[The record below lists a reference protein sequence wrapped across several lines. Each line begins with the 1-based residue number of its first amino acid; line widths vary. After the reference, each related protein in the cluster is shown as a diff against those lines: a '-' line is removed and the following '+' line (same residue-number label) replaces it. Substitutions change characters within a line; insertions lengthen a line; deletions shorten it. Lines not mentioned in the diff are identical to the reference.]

1 MIVDSVSVQPDQ
13 IDSVAPTS
21 MTNRMLRKGSENVLK
36 PAMFSDMTESQ
47 TLPNRSTTR
56 CRIIFTTA
64 IRLSS
69 LQMMKLKLSPFRLQ
83 NLVLGLATAGILL
96 TAASAFAQRLPGTE
110 NGEWRY
116 LGGDAGHTRSSPLNQ
131 INGDNF
137 GDLEVAWIWRT
148 DNFGPNLDYFSRS
161 TPIYVDGMLYTVAT
175 PRRQV
180 VAIDPDTGETLWAF
194 REPETIR
201 HLRSPRQAYGKGV
214 AYAEVDGRGVI
225 YVTSPAFFLWA
236 LDAKTGRPLEN
247 WGTRVPLEGF
257 SDTGTIDLIPPLV
270 SDWGRWQ
277 DRSASYDANYG
288 IPRELGMVTASA
300 PPIVVNGVVVVLVGH
315 QPSYGQTRIEN
326 VPGDIMGFD
335 ARNGEFLWKFHVIPR
350 PGEVGHETWHN
361 DAWQWSGDMS
371 SWAPA
376 SADPELGLVYIVTN
390 ASTVQTYAGHR
401 PGDNLFGGCILALDV
416 RTGERRWHFQIHR
429 SDQWNYD
436 LPTPPMLMDLTVDG
450 QRIPALI
457 QNTKQGLIF
466 AFNRET
472 GEPIWP
478 IEDRPVFQTEVP
490 GNYTSPTQPYPTRP
504 EPVDRIVVDGLT
516 EEFVV
521 DYTPELK
528 QQALEILSHYRV
540 GGLYVPPLPE
550 NHDNDFYNN
559 VGCIGGGNI
568 IPHPPVADPSTGLM
582 FASHRRRCFAPT
594 FMAPTGGV
602 DEDDPNYAVP
612 SATGATPNS
621 TPTTGT
627 TVAAWLPGGFRE
639 PSDAQA
645 SFVSVTGLPT
655 IDGVPLY
662 KRMNNQLSA
671 FQMNTGE
678 RSWSVPVGETPDV
691 LTNNPHL
698 AGLEIPNT
706 GGAGWSI
713 QMVAGDLLVQTRSLS
728 QGTGQIVPDA
738 PLQLHGRDKLTG
750 EILGSV
756 ELPAPGQ
763 YGMMTYMHEGKQ
775 YIVVQIGSVQT
786 GFPGSLV
793 AYALP

>member
-1 MIVDSVSVQPDQ
+1 MTTAELQPVR
-13 IDSVAPTS
+13 I
-21 MTNRMLRKGSENVLK
+21 
-36 PAMFSDMTESQ
+36 Q
-47 TLPNRSTTR
+47 TLVPG
-56 CRIIFTTA
+56 
-64 IRLSS
+64 
-69 LQMMKLKLSPFRLQ
+69 
-83 NLVLGLATAGILL
+83 LVCAVLVL
-96 TAASAFAQRLPGTE
+96 TAAAAFAQRLPGTE

-137 GDLEVAWIWRT
+137 ADLEVAWTWRS
-148 DNFGPNLDYFSRS
+148 DNFGPHVDYFSRS

-180 VAIDPDTGETLWAF
+180 VAIDPATGETLWTF

-214 AYAEVDGRGVI
+214 AYGEVSGRGVI

-247 WGTRVPLEGF
+247 WGVPVPLDGF
-257 SDTGTIDLIPPLV
+257 SETGTIDLIPPLV
-270 SDWGRWQ
+270 ADWGRWQ
-277 DRSASYDANYG
+277 DRDATYDAGYG
-288 IPRELGMVTASA
+288 IPRELGMVTSSS

-315 QPSYGQTRIEN
+315 EPSYGQTRIEN

-335 ARNGEFLWKFHVIPR
+335 AETGEFLWKFHVIPR

-390 ASTVQTYAGHR
+390 ASTVQSYAGHR
-401 PGDNLFGGCILALDV
+401 PGDNLFGGCVLALDV
-416 RTGERRWHFQIHR
+416 QTGERRWHFQIHR

-436 LPTPPMLMDLTVDG
+436 LPTPPMLMDLTANG
-450 QRIPALI
+450 RQIPALI

-478 IEDRPVFQTEVP
+478 IEDREVIQTEVP
-490 GNYTSPTQPYPTRP
+490 GNYTSPRQPYPTRP
-504 EPVDRIVVDGLT
+504 EPVDPIVMNGLT
-516 EEFVV
+516 EEFVI
-521 DYTPELK
+521 DYTAELK
-528 QQALEILSHYRV
+528 QQAMEILSQYRI

-559 VGCIGGGNI
+559 VGCLGAGNV
-568 IPHPPVADPSTGLM
+568 IPHPPVADPSTGM
-582 FASHRRRCFAPT
+582 MYVSHRRTCTAPQ

-602 DEDDPNYAVP
+602 DEDEPNYAVP
-612 SATGATPNS
+612 GPNAATPNS

-627 TVAAWLPGGFRE
+627 TVAAWLPGGVRR
-639 PSDAQA
+639 PTNTQA
-645 SFVSVTGLPT
+645 PLVSVTGLPT
-655 IDGVPLY
+655 IDGLRLY
-662 KRMNNQLSA
+662 KPLDNQLSA
-671 FQMNTGE
+671 FQMHTGE
-678 RSWSVPVGETPDV
+678 RSWSLPVGQTPEV
-691 LTNNPHL
+691 IRNHALL
-698 AGLEIPNT
+698 RGIAIPNT
-706 GGAGWSI
+706 GGTGSSI
-713 QMVAGDLLVQTRSLS
+713 QMVMGDLLVQTRALS
-728 QGTGQIVPDA
+728 EGGRQLVPDA
-738 PLQLHGRDKLTG
+738 PLELHGRDKLTG

-763 YGMMTYMHEGKQ
+763 YGMMTYMHQGKQ

-786 GFPGSLV
+786 DFPAALV
-793 AYALP
+793 ALTLP

>member
-1 MIVDSVSVQPDQ
+1 M
-13 IDSVAPTS
+13 
-21 MTNRMLRKGSENVLK
+21 
-36 PAMFSDMTESQ
+36 
-47 TLPNRSTTR
+47 
-56 CRIIFTTA
+56 RI
-64 IRLSS
+64 
-69 LQMMKLKLSPFRLQ
+69 KLKLSGARTWAPRLGSAT
-83 NLVLGLATAGILL
+83 LALILATAP
-96 TAASAFAQRLPGTE
+96 AFAQRLTGTE

-116 LGGDAGHTRSSPLNQ
+116 LGGDVGHTRSSPLNQ
-131 INGDNF
+131 INGGNF
-137 GDLEVAWIWRT
+137 SDLEVAWIWRG
-148 DNFGPNLDYFSRS
+148 DNFGPNIDYFNRS
-161 TPIYVDGMLYTVAT
+161 TPIYVNGVLYTVAT

-180 VAIDPDTGETLWAF
+180 VAIDPATGETLWTF
-194 REPETIR
+194 REPQTIR

-236 LDAKTGRPLEN
+236 LDAETGRPLEN
-247 WGTRVPLEGF
+247 WGTAVPLEGF
-257 SDTGTIDLIPPLV
+257 PSSGGLDLIPPLV

-335 ARNGEFLWKFHVIPR
+335 AATGEFLWKFHTIPR

-401 PGDNLFGGCILALDV
+401 PGDNLFGGCVLALDV
-416 RTGERRWHFQIHR
+416 RTGERKWHFQIHR

-436 LPTPPMLMDLTVDG
+436 LPTAPILMNLTVDG
-450 QRIPALI
+450 EDIPALI

-478 IEDRPVFQTEVP
+478 IEERPVIQTEVP
-490 GNYTSPTQPYPTRP
+490 GNYTAALQSYPTKP
-504 EPVDRIVVDGLT
+504 EPVDPIVRDGLT
-516 EEFVV
+516 DEFVI

-528 QQALEILSHYRV
+528 QQALEILGHYRI
-540 GGLYVPPLPE
+540 GGLYVPALPE
-550 NHDNDFYNN
+550 NHSNTFYNN
-559 VGCIGGGNI
+559 VGCLGGGNI
-568 IPHPPVADPSTGLM
+568 IPHPPVADPSTGLLY
-582 FASHRRRCFAPT
+582 ASHRRSCGAPS
-594 FMAPTGGV
+594 FMRPTGGV
-602 DEDDPNYAVP
+602 DDDNPDYAAP
-612 SATGATPNS
+612 GAGGATPNS

-627 TVAAWLPGGFRE
+627 TVAAWLPGGFRR
-639 PSDAQA
+639 PTDAQDP
-645 SFVSVTGLPT
+645 FVSVTGLPT
-655 IDGVPLY
+655 IDGLRLY
-662 KRMNNQLSA
+662 KPMDNQLSA

-678 RSWSVPVGETPDV
+678 RSWSLPVGETAQV
-691 LTNNPHL
+691 IRENPRL
-698 AGLEIPNT
+698 AGVEIPNA

-713 QMVAGDLLVQTRSLS
+713 QMVTGDLLVQTRALS
-728 QGTGQIVPDA
+728 EGTRQIVPDA
-738 PLQLHGRDKLTG
+738 PLELHGRDKLTG
-750 EILGSV
+750 EILGTV

-763 YGMMTYMHEGKQ
+763 YGMMTYMHQGKQ
-775 YIVVQIGSVQT
+775 YIVVQIGSIQT

-793 AYALP
+793 ALTLP

>member
-1 MIVDSVSVQPDQ
+1 M
-13 IDSVAPTS
+13 
-21 MTNRMLRKGSENVLK
+21 
-36 PAMFSDMTESQ
+36 
-47 TLPNRSTTR
+47 
-56 CRIIFTTA
+56 RI
-64 IRLSS
+64 
-69 LQMMKLKLSPFRLQ
+69 KLKLSGARTWAPRLGSAT
-83 NLVLGLATAGILL
+83 LAVILATAP
-96 TAASAFAQRLPGTE
+96 AFAQRLTGTE

-116 LGGDAGHTRSSPLNQ
+116 LGGDVGHTRSSPLNQ
-131 INGDNF
+131 INGGNF
-137 GDLEVAWIWRT
+137 SDLEVAWIWRG
-148 DNFGPNLDYFSRS
+148 DNFGPNIDYFNRS
-161 TPIYVDGMLYTVAT
+161 TPIYVNGVLYTVAT

-180 VAIDPDTGETLWAF
+180 VAIDPATGETLWTF
-194 REPETIR
+194 REPQTIR

-236 LDAKTGRPLEN
+236 LDAETGRPLEN
-247 WGTRVPLEGF
+247 WGTAVPLEGF
-257 SDTGTIDLIPPLV
+257 PSSGGLDLIPPLV

-277 DRSASYDANYG
+277 DRSATYDANYG

-335 ARNGEFLWKFHVIPR
+335 AATGEFLWKFHTIPR

-401 PGDNLFGGCILALDV
+401 PGDNLFGGCVLALDV
-416 RTGERRWHFQIHR
+416 RTGERKWHFQIHR

-436 LPTPPMLMDLTVDG
+436 LPTAPILMNLTVDG
-450 QRIPALI
+450 EDIPALI

-478 IEDRPVFQTEVP
+478 IEERPVIQTEVP
-490 GNYTSPTQPYPTRP
+490 GNYTAALQSYPTKP
-504 EPVDRIVVDGLT
+504 EPVDPIVRDGLT
-516 EEFVV
+516 DEFVI

-528 QQALEILSHYRV
+528 QQALEILGHYRI
-540 GGLYVPPLPE
+540 GGLYVPALPE
-550 NHDNDFYNN
+550 NHSNTFYNN
-559 VGCIGGGNI
+559 VGCLGGGNI
-568 IPHPPVADPSTGLM
+568 IPHPPVADPSTGLLY
-582 FASHRRRCFAPT
+582 ASHRRSCGAPS
-594 FMAPTGGV
+594 FMRPTGGV
-602 DEDDPNYAVP
+602 DDDNPDYAAP
-612 SATGATPNS
+612 GAGGATPNS

-627 TVAAWLPGGFRE
+627 TVAAWLPGGFRR
-639 PSDAQA
+639 PTDVQDP
-645 SFVSVTGLPT
+645 FVSVTGLPT
-655 IDGVPLY
+655 IDGLRLY
-662 KRMNNQLSA
+662 KPMDNQLSA

-678 RSWSVPVGETPDV
+678 RSWSLPVGETAQV
-691 LTNNPHL
+691 IRENPRL
-698 AGLEIPNT
+698 AGVEIPNA

-713 QMVAGDLLVQTRSLS
+713 QMVTGDLLVQTRALS
-728 QGTGQIVPDA
+728 EGTRQIVPDA
-738 PLQLHGRDKLTG
+738 PLELHGRDKLTG
-750 EILGSV
+750 EILGTV

-763 YGMMTYMHEGKQ
+763 YGMMTYMHQSKQ
-775 YIVVQIGSVQT
+775 YIVVQIGSIQT

-793 AYALP
+793 ALTLP

>member
-1 MIVDSVSVQPDQ
+1 MN
-13 IDSVAPTS
+13 AK
-21 MTNRMLRKGSENVLK
+21 LR
-36 PAMFSDMTESQ
+36 
-47 TLPNRSTTR
+47 
-56 CRIIFTTA
+56 
-64 IRLSS
+64 
-69 LQMMKLKLSPFRLQ
+69 PFRMCTLQ
-83 NLVLGLATAGILL
+83 AGL
-96 TAASAFAQRLPGTE
+96 TAAFVLASAAVFAQGLPGTE

-116 LGGDAGHTRSSPLNQ
+116 LGGDAGHTRSSPLDQ

-137 GDLEVAWIWRT
+137 GDLEIAWTWRG

-161 TPIYVDGMLYTVAT
+161 TPIYVDGVLYTVAS

-180 VAIDPDTGETLWAF
+180 VAIDPATGETIWTF

-214 AYAEVDGRGVI
+214 AYGEVNGRGVI
-225 YVTSPAFFLWA
+225 YITTPAFFLWA
-236 LDAKTGRPLEN
+236 LDAKTGHPLED
-247 WGTRVPLEGF
+247 WGARVPLESF
-257 SDTGTIDLIPPLV
+257 ADTGVNDLIPPLV
-270 SDWGRWQ
+270 ADWGRWQ
-277 DRSASYDANYG
+277 DRAGSYDPGYG

-335 ARNGEFLWKFHVIPR
+335 AATGDFLWKFHVIPR

-390 ASTVQTYAGHR
+390 ASTVQSYAGHR
-401 PGDNLFGGCILALDV
+401 PGDNLFGGCVLALDV
-416 RTGERRWHFQIHR
+416 QTGERRWHFQIHR

-450 QRIPALI
+450 RRIPALI
-457 QNTKQGLIF
+457 QNTKQGLVF

-478 IEDRPVFQTEVP
+478 IEDRPVIQTEVP

-504 EPVDRIVVDGLT
+504 APVDPIVLNGLT
-516 EEFVV
+516 EEFVI

-528 QQALEILSHYRV
+528 RQALEILSQYRV
-540 GGLYVPPLPE
+540 GGLYVPPLPYD
-550 NHDNDFYNN
+550 HTNDFYNN
-559 VGCIGGGNI
+559 VGCLGAGNV
-568 IPHPPVADPSTGLM
+568 IPHPPVADPNTGM
-582 FASHRRRCFAPT
+582 MYVSHHRTCTAPG

-602 DEDDPNYAVP
+602 DEDDPSYAVP
-612 SATGATPNS
+612 GETSATPNS

-627 TVAAWLPGGFRE
+627 TVAAWLPGGFRQPTAAQE
-639 PSDAQA
+639 PL
-645 SFVSVTGLPT
+645 VSVAGLPR
-655 IDGVPLY
+655 IDGLRLY
-662 KRMNNQLSA
+662 KPMDNQLSA
-671 FQMNTGE
+671 FEMNTGE
-678 RSWSVPVGETPDV
+678 RSWSLPVGETPDV
-691 LTNNPHL
+691 IRNHPRLRGVAL
-698 AGLEIPNT
+698 PNT
-706 GGAGWSI
+706 GGAGFSI
-713 QMVAGDLLVQTRSLS
+713 QMVTGGLLVQTRALS
-728 QGTGQIVPDA
+728 EGGRQIVPDA
-738 PLQLHGRDKLTG
+738 PVELHGRDKFTG

-775 YIVVQIGSVQT
+775 YIVVQIGSVHT
-786 GFPGSLV
+786 SFPSSLV
-793 AYALP
+793 ALALP